1 MFYDFLKECS
11 AVLEEEMYDYESV
24 LRRFAA
30 VERTYTGLMPSIVE
44 DLYPIYAL
52 ECTSANRFVKNNMP
66 QVYFV
71 PIEGH
76 GDWAI
81 SGFNHLINNF
91 YDNDEIDNFYREY
104 YGASL
109 EEIIILRSK
118 GIEDHLTLSDGTGYC
133 AAFCHLTMP
142 NRIQVFVII
151 LSMKPE
157 DCWTQVMEKYD
168 IPCDILIDSHKGMGD
183 WFYRVPLCS
192 AMKNSPKTELLPK
205 YYFCG
210 KYSWGGAPEEFEEH
224 YTIPEE
230 IFRANEYDK
239 IIYLTKW

>member
-81 SGFNHLINNF
+81 SGFNHLINN
-91 YDNDEIDNFYREY
+91 
-104 YGASL
+104 
-109 EEIIILRSK
+109 
-118 GIEDHLTLSDGTGYC
+118 
-133 AAFCHLTMP
+133 
-142 NRIQVFVII
+142 
-151 LSMKPE
+151 
-157 DCWTQVMEKYD
+157 
-168 IPCDILIDSHKGMGD
+168 
-183 WFYRVPLCS
+183 
-192 AMKNSPKTELLPK
+192 
-205 YYFCG
+205 
-210 KYSWGGAPEEFEEH
+210 
-224 YTIPEE
+224 
-230 IFRANEYDK
+230 
-239 IIYLTKW
+239 